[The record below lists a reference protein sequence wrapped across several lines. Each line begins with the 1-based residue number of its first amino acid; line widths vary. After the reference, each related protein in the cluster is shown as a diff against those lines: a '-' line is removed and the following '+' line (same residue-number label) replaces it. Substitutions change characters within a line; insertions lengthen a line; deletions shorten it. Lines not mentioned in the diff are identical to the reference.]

1 MTGPSRRGPR
11 FEGEKKRRVS
21 AEYFPMP
28 GELVFSDPAGEDWIV
43 DGPESDQL
51 RAMMRDACPIC
62 REEGHGYAV

>member
-1 MTGPSRRGPR
+1 
-11 FEGEKKRRVS
+11 
-21 AEYFPMP
+21 MP